1 MIHKIYLSNDINEE
15 IILDVIVNEFGDIDE
30 NSMSKNNN
38 LIKFLMD
45 TLLYSKGHFSFLL
58 KLESGKIFD
67 KKEYSI
73 KEITISSLIPSVTS
87 AHFIYNFFEDYIS
100 NIITQRKVAKL
111 YLSNNKLELA
121 RKIKINGDEAW
132 INLMQ

>member
-30 NSMSKNNN
+30 RSISKNNN
-38 LIKFLMD
+38 LIKFLID
-45 TLLYSKGHFSFLL
+45 TLLYSKGIFSFLL

-87 AHFIYNFFEDYIS
+87 GHFIYNFFEDYIS

-111 YLSNNKLELA
+111 YLSNNELEFA
-121 RKIKINGDEAW
+121 RKIKINGDEIW